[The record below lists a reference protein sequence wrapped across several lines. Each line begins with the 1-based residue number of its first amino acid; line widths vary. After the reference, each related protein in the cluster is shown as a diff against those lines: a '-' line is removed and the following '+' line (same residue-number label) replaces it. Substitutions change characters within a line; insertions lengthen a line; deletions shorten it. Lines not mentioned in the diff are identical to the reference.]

1 MNLPVARRGNISSA
15 QLRRHG
21 STPFAAVALL
31 ATALALAGWG
41 SVRAADQDPAAK
53 PAQGAATKK
62 PAAPA
67 AAGGADASKAP
78 ANPKSAASYSIGLS
92 MGEQLHRL
100 GLGTDAVAVDRIT
113 AGIRDGMTGKAK
125 MSEADQQ
132 NIQTLIKT
140 AHAGQVDAN
149 HALADK
155 FLAENGKKP
164 DIKTTASGLQ
174 YKVVSAGNGT
184 SPKPTDEVTVNYAGR
199 LLDGTE
205 FDSSYKRGQPATF
218 PVNGVIPG
226 WTEALQLMKPGSK
239 FQLFIPPKLA
249 YDERV
254 PPVAEIPPGSLLV
267 FDVELMSVKAP
278 AAAPPGHP
286 AIPPTQP
293 QSQK

>member
-21 STPFAAVALL
+21 SRVSAALL
-31 ATALALAGWG
+31 ATAVALAGWG
-41 SVRAADQDPAAK
+41 SVQAADQAPAAK
-53 PAQGAATKK
+53 ATPGTAAKK

-67 AAGGADASKAP
+67 AAGGADAAKTP
-78 ANPKSAASYSIGLS
+78 ANPKTAASYSIGLS
-92 MGEQLHRL
+92 MGEQWHRF
-100 GLGTDAVAVDRIT
+100 GLGAEAISMDRIM
-113 AGIRDGMTGKAK
+113 AGIKDGMSGKAK
-125 MSEADQQ
+125 MSDADQQ
-132 NIQTLIKT
+132 NIAGLIKT
-140 AHAGQVDAN
+140 ARAGQVDAN
-149 HALADK
+149 HAIADK

-174 YKVVSAGNGT
+174 YKVLSAGNGA

-218 PVNGVIPG
+218 PVSGVIPG

-239 FQLFIPPKLA
+239 YQLFIPPKLA
-249 YDERV
+249 YDANV
-254 PPVAEIPPGSLLV
+254 PPGAEIPPGSLLV

-278 AAAPPGHP
+278 SAAPAHP
-286 AIPPTQP
+286 VIPPTQP
-293 QSQK
+293 QK

>member
-21 STPFAAVALL
+21 SRVSAALL
-31 ATALALAGWG
+31 ATAVALAGWG
-41 SVRAADQDPAAK
+41 SVQAADQAPAAK
-53 PAQGAATKK
+53 ATPGTAAKK

-67 AAGGADASKAP
+67 AAGGADAAKTP
-78 ANPKSAASYSIGLS
+78 ANPKTAASYSIGLS
-92 MGEQLHRL
+92 MGEQLHRF
-100 GLGTDAVAVDRIT
+100 GLGAEAISMDRIM
-113 AGIRDGMTGKAK
+113 AGIKDGMSGKAK
-125 MSEADQQ
+125 MSDADQQ
-132 NIQTLIKT
+132 NIAGLIKT
-140 AHAGQVDAN
+140 ARAGQVDAN
-149 HALADK
+149 HAIADK

-174 YKVVSAGNGT
+174 YKVLSAGNGA

-218 PVNGVIPG
+218 PVSGVIPG

-239 FQLFIPPKLA
+239 YQLFIPPKLA
-249 YDERV
+249 YDANV
-254 PPVAEIPPGSLLV
+254 PPGAEIPPGSLLV

-278 AAAPPGHP
+278 SAAPAHP
-286 AIPPTQP
+286 VIPPTQP
-293 QSQK
+293 QK

>member
-21 STPFAAVALL
+21 SRVSAALL
-31 ATALALAGWG
+31 ATAVALAGWG
-41 SVRAADQDPAAK
+41 SVQAADQAPAAK
-53 PAQGAATKK
+53 ATPGTAAKK

-67 AAGGADASKAP
+67 AAGGADAAKTP
-78 ANPKSAASYSIGLS
+78 ANPKTAASYSIGLS
-92 MGEQLHRL
+92 MGEQLHRF
-100 GLGTDAVAVDRIT
+100 GLGAEAISMDRIM
-113 AGIRDGMTGKAK
+113 AGIKDGMSGKAK
-125 MSEADQQ
+125 MSDADQQ
-132 NIQTLIKT
+132 NIAGLIKT
-140 AHAGQVDAN
+140 ARTGQVDAN
-149 HALADK
+149 HAIADK

-174 YKVVSAGNGT
+174 YKVLSAGNGA

-218 PVNGVIPG
+218 PVSGVIPG

-239 FQLFIPPKLA
+239 YQLFIPPKLA
-249 YDERV
+249 YDANV
-254 PPVAEIPPGSLLV
+254 PPGAEIPPGSLLV

-278 AAAPPGHP
+278 SAAPAHP
-286 AIPPTQP
+286 VIPPTQP
-293 QSQK
+293 QK